1 MDSITQGL
9 LGAVTAQL
17 GFRQRIG
24 RDAAW
29 VAAGAAMLPDL
40 DVLVGPIL
48 SLSGAETGDFTMVT
62 VHRGLSHSL
71 LAVPLIALV
80 PALAWWYL
88 RRRAG
93 NRRQG
98 NPEHP
103 GAANAPQE
111 TAAASARQAAP
122 FRLLYACMLAAVL
135 SHPLLDWCTSYGT
148 QLFLPLANA
157 RYAIDAVPII
167 DFIYTPIL
175 AATLIACY
183 VTGKIARA
191 PRIRTTMIVAWT
203 GMALSTGYI
212 VAGRFFHDLA
222 ISRAREGAGQARVV
236 AADAYPALGS
246 IFLWRTVL
254 RTDDGWTV
262 ARIHVFS
269 HGGVKPTFVAEDD
282 NNEWVRRAR
291 DLEEAKQFDW
301 FAMGRMRAG
310 YARRGGLQAAVNR
323 GPEAS
328 NGLHIVE
335 FHDMRYGRRT
345 DSVESLWG
353 LRVTFDENG
362 RLAQV
367 HRFQAYRGHSVR
379 EALRQAWHDVWN
391 P

>member
-24 RDAAW
+24 RDATW
-29 VAAGAAMLPDL
+29 LAAGAALLPDL
-40 DVLVGPIL
+40 DVLVGPVL
-48 SLSGAETGDFTMVT
+48 SLSGAETDDLTIVT

-71 LAVPLIALV
+71 LMVPLIALV
-80 PALAWWYL
+80 PALAWWYF

-93 NRRQG
+93 NPRQG
-98 NPEHP
+98 NPERP
-103 GAANAPQE
+103 RATNAAQE
-111 TAAASARQAAP
+111 AVAAP
-122 FRLLYACMLAAVL
+122 VRRSAPFYLLYACVLVAVL

-148 QLFLPLANA
+148 QLFLPITDA

-167 DFIYTPIL
+167 DVIYTPIL

-183 VTGKIARA
+183 LARKVAPIRAARA
-191 PRIRTTMIVAWT
+191 TMIIGWA

-212 VAGRFFHDLA
+212 AAGRWMHDLA
-222 ISRAREGAGQARVV
+222 IERALRGAGHARVGR
-236 AADAYPALGS
+236 ADAYPALGT
-246 IFLWRTVL
+246 IFLWRTVM

-262 ARIHVFS
+262 GRVHVLS
-269 HGGVKPTFVAEDD
+269 GSQAQPAHVVEAD
-282 NNEWVRRAR
+282 NEWVRRAR
-291 DLEEAKQFDW
+291 GLEEARVFDW
-301 FAMGRMRAG
+301 FAMGRTRAS
-310 YARRGGLQAAVNR
+310 YARQGGLQAGVNR
-323 GPEAS
+323 GLEAS
-328 NGLHIVE
+328 NDLHIVE

-353 LRVTFDENG
+353 LRVTFDETG
-362 RLAQV
+362 RLAEV

-379 EALRQAWHDVWN
+379 ESLRQAWHDVWN